1 MRTSGLG
8 AGLRGRALPAAAQR
22 PLLVALLLALG
33 IGNASG
39 QTYPAKPIRFIIPY
53 AVGGGT
59 DILGRIVA
67 QRLTQR
73 LGQQVLVDNRPGAGA
88 ILGSSILAQS
98 NPDGYTMMTAN
109 IAHGAN
115 PFLHR
120 KLPYDTL
127 RDFVPVTLMAVL
139 PSVLATHPSVP
150 ARSVQDFIAYAKANP
165 GKLTYGTAGVGSAN
179 HLTMELFKVT
189 TATDI
194 VHVAYKGGGPA
205 MQDLLGGQVKAMF
218 ITVPPVLP
226 QVKAG
231 KLLALGISSAQRSS
245 ALPDVPTVI
254 EAGVPGFEV
263 YEWQGIVVPRGTP
276 PAIVQRL
283 NREIVAVLDLPEVRD
298 RISGLGAIVVA
309 GSAEAFEQH
318 IRKELALWQRVI
330 GAAGIR
336 AD

>member
-1 MRTSGLG
+1 MDGSEARPD
-8 AGLRGRALPAAAQR
+8 ARGPALAAATSQ
-22 PLLVALLLALG
+22 PLLVALLLAFG
-33 IGNASG
+33 IGSASA

-67 QRLTQR
+67 QRLTER

-98 NPDGYTMMTAN
+98 TADGYTMMTAN

-120 KLPYDTL
+120 KLPYDTQ

-150 ARSVQDFIAYAKANP
+150 ARSVKDFISYAKANP

-231 KLLALGISSAQRSS
+231 KLLALGISSAERSS

-254 EAGVPGFEV
+254 EAGVPAFEV

-276 PAIVQRL
+276 SAIVQRL
-283 NREIVAVLDLPEVRD
+283 NREIVTVLDLPDVRE

-309 GSAEAFEQH
+309 GSADAFEQH

>member
-1 MRTSGLG
+1 MLSLC
-8 AGLRGRALPAAAQR
+8 AGLSALSVSVANPAHAQ
-22 PLLVALLLALG
+22 P
-33 IGNASG
+33 
-39 QTYPAKPIRFIIPY
+39 YPSKPIRFIIPY

-67 QRLTQR
+67 QRLTER

-88 ILGSSILAQS
+88 ILGSSILAQA
-98 NPDGYTMMTAN
+98 NADGHTIMTAN

-115 PFLHR
+115 PYLHK

-127 RDFVPVTLMAVL
+127 NDFVPVTLMAVL

-150 ARSVQDFIAYAKANP
+150 ARSVKEFIAHAQANP
-165 GKLTYGTAGVGSAN
+165 GKLGYGTAGVGSAN

-189 TATDI
+189 TKTDI

-231 KLLALGISSAQRSS
+231 KLLALGISSAKRST
-245 ALPDVPTVI
+245 ALPEVPTVI
-254 EAGVPGFEV
+254 EAGVAGFEV
-263 YEWQGIVVPRGTP
+263 YEWQGVVVPRGTP
-276 PAIVQRL
+276 RDIVQRL
-283 NREIVAVLDLPEVRD
+283 HKEIVAVLALPEVRE
-298 RISGLGAIVVA
+298 RISGLGAIVV
-309 GSAEAFEQH
+309 GNTPEAFGEH
-318 IRKELALWQRVI
+318 IRQELALWQRVI
-330 GAAGIR
+330 AAAGIR

>member
-1 MRTSGLG
+1 MQQRRPGRL
-8 AGLRGRALPAAAQR
+8 LRS
-22 PLLVALLLALG
+22 VSIALLIVAG
-33 IGNASG
+33 TGNALA
-39 QTYPAKPIRFIIPY
+39 QTYPSKPIRFIIPY

-67 QRLTQR
+67 QRLTER
-73 LGQQVLVDNRPGAGA
+73 LGQQVLVDNRPGAGS

-115 PFLHR
+115 PYLHK
-120 KLPYDTL
+120 KLPYDTV

-150 ARSVQDFIAYAKANP
+150 ARSVKEFIAFATANP
-165 GKLTYGTAGVGSAN
+165 GKLAYGTAGIGSAN
-179 HLTMELFKVT
+179 HLTMELFKIT
-189 TATDI
+189 TKTDI
-194 VHVAYKGGGPA
+194 VHIAYKGGGPA

-231 KLLALGISSAQRSS
+231 KLLALGISSAQRSA
-245 ALPDVPTVI
+245 ALPEVPTVI

-263 YEWQGIVVPRGTP
+263 YEWQGIVLPRGTP
-276 PAIVQRL
+276 REIVQRL
-283 NREIVAVLDLPEVRD
+283 NKEIVAVLGLPEVRE

-309 GSAEAFEQH
+309 NSPEAFEEH

-330 GAAGIR
+330 NAAGIR

>member
-1 MRTSGLG
+1 MRVGMLSLC
-8 AGLRGRALPAAAQR
+8 AGLSALSVSVANPAHAQ
-22 PLLVALLLALG
+22 P
-33 IGNASG
+33 
-39 QTYPAKPIRFIIPY
+39 YPSKPIRFIIPY

-67 QRLTQR
+67 QRLTER

-88 ILGSSILAQS
+88 ILGSSILAQA
-98 NPDGYTMMTAN
+98 NADGHTIMTAN

-115 PFLHR
+115 PYLHK

-127 RDFVPVTLMAVL
+127 NDFVPVTLMAVL

-150 ARSVQDFIAYAKANP
+150 ARSVKEFIAHAQANP
-165 GKLTYGTAGVGSAN
+165 GKLGYGTAGVGSAN

-189 TATDI
+189 TKTDI

-231 KLLALGISSAQRSS
+231 KLLALGISSAKRST
-245 ALPDVPTVI
+245 ALPEVPTVI
-254 EAGVPGFEV
+254 EAGVAGFEV
-263 YEWQGIVVPRGTP
+263 YEWQGVVVPRGTP
-276 PAIVQRL
+276 RDIVQRL
-283 NREIVAVLDLPEVRD
+283 HKEIVAVLALPEVRE
-298 RISGLGAIVVA
+298 RISGLGAIVV
-309 GSAEAFEQH
+309 GNTPEAFGEH
-318 IRKELALWQRVI
+318 IRQELALWQRVI
-330 GAAGIR
+330 AAAGIR

>member
-1 MRTSGLG
+1 MRN
-8 AGLRGRALPAAAQR
+8 RAFEAAASGCMAAA
-22 PLLVALLLALG
+22 LLVAWAG
-33 IGNASG
+33 SAFG
-39 QTYPAKPIRFIIPY
+39 QSYPTKSIRFIIPY

-67 QRLTQR
+67 QRLSER
-73 LGQQVLVDNRPGAGA
+73 LGQQVLVDNRPGAGS

-115 PFLHR
+115 PYLHK
-120 KLPYDTL
+120 KLPYDTV

-150 ARSVQDFIAYAKANP
+150 ARSVKEFIAHAKANP
-165 GKLTYGTAGVGSAN
+165 GKLSYGTAGVGSAN

-189 TATDI
+189 TGTDI
-194 VHVAYKGGGPA
+194 VHVPYKGGGPA
-205 MQDLLGGQVKAMF
+205 MQDLLAGQVKAIF

-226 QVKAG
+226 QVRAG
-231 KLLALGISSAQRSS
+231 KLLALGISSAQRSE

-276 PAIVQRL
+276 GPIVQRL
-283 NREIVAVLDLPEVRD
+283 NSEIVAVLNLPEVRE
-298 RISGLGAIVVA
+298 RIAGLGAIVA
-309 GSAEAFEQH
+309 ASTPEAFAEH
-318 IRKELALWQRVI
+318 IRKELALWKKVI
-330 GAAGIR
+330 AAAGIR

>member
-1 MRTSGLG
+1 MRSPGFRLC
-8 AGLRGRALPAAAQR
+8 LRR
-22 PLLVALLLALG
+22 PVLLALLAAAG
-33 IGNASG
+33 VGSASG
-39 QTYPAKPIRFIIPY
+39 QEYPSKPIRFIIPY

-67 QRLTQR
+67 QRLGER
-73 LGQQVLVDNRPGAGA
+73 LGQQVLVDNRPGAGS

-115 PFLHR
+115 PYLHK
-120 KLPYDTL
+120 KLPYDTV

-139 PSVLATHPSVP
+139 PSVLAIHPSVP
-150 ARSVQDFIAYAKANP
+150 ARSVKEFIAFARANP
-165 GKLTYGTAGVGSAN
+165 GKLSYGTAGVGSAN
-179 HLTMELFKVT
+179 HLTMELFKIT
-189 TATDI
+189 TKTDI

-205 MQDLLGGQVKAMF
+205 MQDLLGGQVKSIF

-263 YEWQGIVVPRGTP
+263 YEWQGIVLPRGTP
-276 PAIVQRL
+276 QEIVRRL
-283 NREIVAVLDLPEVRD
+283 NKEIVAVLALPEVRS

-309 GSAEAFEQH
+309 NSPEAFAEH

-330 GAAGIR
+330 STAGIR
-336 AD
+336 AN

>member
-1 MRTSGLG
+1 MR
-8 AGLRGRALPAAAQR
+8 R
-22 PLLVALLLALG
+22 PVPMALLLVLAAAG
-33 IGNASG
+33 ASG
-39 QTYPAKPIRFIIPY
+39 QPYPAKPIRFIIPY
-53 AVGGGT
+53 AIGGGT

-67 QRLTQR
+67 QRLTER
-73 LGQQVLVDNRPGAGA
+73 LGQQVLVDNRPGAGS
-88 ILGSSILAQS
+88 ILGSSILVQS

-120 KLPYDTL
+120 KLPYDTQ

-150 ARSVQDFIAYAKANP
+150 ARSVKEFIAYAKANP
-165 GKLTYGTAGVGSAN
+165 GKLTYGTAGIGSAN
-179 HLTMELFKVT
+179 HLTMELFKIT

-245 ALPDVPTVI
+245 ALPEVPTVI
-254 EAGVPGFEV
+254 EAGVPAFEV
-263 YEWQGIVVPRGTP
+263 YEWQGVVVPRATP
-276 PAIVQRL
+276 ADIVQRL
-283 NREIVAVLDLPEVRD
+283 NREIVAVLGLPEVRE

-309 GSAEAFEQH
+309 GSAAEFEAH

>member
-1 MRTSGLG
+1 MRISM
-8 AGLRGRALPAAAQR
+8 P
-22 PLLVALLLALG
+22 LVARLSALFALAITTVNG
-33 IGNASG
+33 VDCAHA
-39 QTYPAKPIRFIIPY
+39 QAYPAKPIRFIIPH

-59 DILGRIVA
+59 DILGRIVS
-67 QRLTQR
+67 QRLTER
-73 LGQQVLVDNRPGAGA
+73 VGQQVLVDNRPGAGS

-115 PFLHR
+115 PYLHR

-127 RDFVPVTLMAVL
+127 ADFVPVTLMAVL
-139 PSVLATHPSVP
+139 PSVLAIHPSVP
-150 ARSVQDFIAYAKANP
+150 SRSLPEFIVHARANP
-165 GKLTYGTAGVGSAN
+165 GKLNYGTAGIGSAN
-179 HLTMELFKVT
+179 HLTMELFKIT
-189 TATDI
+189 TKTDI
-194 VHVAYKGGGPA
+194 LHVAYKGGGPA

-231 KLLALGISSAQRSS
+231 KLLAIGISSAERSA
-245 ALPDVPTVI
+245 ALPDVPTVA

-263 YEWQGIVVPRGTP
+263 YEWQGVVVPKGTP
-276 PAIVQRL
+276 RAIVHRL
-283 NREIVAVLDLPEVRD
+283 NTEIVAVLGLVEVRE

-309 GSAEAFEQH
+309 GTPEAFSEH

-330 GAAGIR
+330 RDAGIR

>member
-1 MRTSGLG
+1 MRFV
-8 AGLRGRALPAAAQR
+8 RLPFR
-22 PLLVALLLALG
+22 WLSLWALLAVA
-33 IGNASG
+33 IGSASG
-39 QTYPAKPIRFIIPY
+39 QEFPSKPIRFIIPY

-67 QRLTQR
+67 QRLSER

-88 ILGSSILAQS
+88 ILGSSILVQS
-98 NPDGYTMMTAN
+98 SPDGYTMMTAN

-115 PFLHR
+115 PYLHE

-139 PSVLATHPSVP
+139 PSVLAVHPSVP
-150 ARSVQDFIAYAKANP
+150 ARSVKEFIAYARSNP
-165 GKLTYGTAGVGSAN
+165 GKLSYGTAGVGSAN
-179 HLTMELFKVT
+179 HLTMELFKIT
-189 TATDI
+189 TKTDI

-205 MQDLLGGQVKAMF
+205 MQDLLGGQVKAIF

-231 KLLALGISSAQRSS
+231 KLVALGISSVQRSV

-263 YEWQGIVVPRGTP
+263 YEWQGIVLPRATP
-276 PAIVQRL
+276 QPIVRRL
-283 NREIVAVLDLPEVRD
+283 NKEIVAVLALPEVRE
-298 RISGLGAIVVA
+298 RISSLGAFVIA
-309 GSAEAFEQH
+309 SSPEAFDEH

-330 GAAGIR
+330 RTAGIR
-336 AD
+336 PN

>member
-1 MRTSGLG
+1 MQPRCWGSPLEARSCRAAPLG
-8 AGLRGRALPAAAQR
+8 EGSLGRDAAA
-22 PLLVALLLALG
+22 G
-33 IGNASG
+33 ASG
-39 QTYPAKPIRFIIPY
+39 QPYPAKPIRFIIPY
-53 AVGGGT
+53 AIGGGT

-67 QRLTQR
+67 QRLTER
-73 LGQQVLVDNRPGAGA
+73 LGQQVLVDNRPGAGS
-88 ILGSSILAQS
+88 ILGSSILVQS

-120 KLPYDTL
+120 KLPYDTQ

-150 ARSVQDFIAYAKANP
+150 ARSVKDFIAYAKANP
-165 GKLTYGTAGVGSAN
+165 GKLTYGTAGIGSAN
-179 HLTMELFKVT
+179 HLTMELFKIT

-245 ALPDVPTVI
+245 ALPEVPTVI
-254 EAGVPGFEV
+254 EAGVPAFEV
-263 YEWQGIVVPRGTP
+263 YEWQGIVVPRATP

-283 NREIVAVLDLPEVRD
+283 NREIVAVLGLPEVRE

-309 GSAEAFEQH
+309 GSAAEFEAH

>member
-1 MRTSGLG
+1 MRFPRWW
-8 AGLRGRALPAAAQR
+8 LRR
-22 PLLVALLLALG
+22 PPWLALLVAAG
-33 IGNASG
+33 IGSALA
-39 QTYPAKPIRFIIPY
+39 QEYPSKPIRFIIPY

-67 QRLTQR
+67 QRLGER
-73 LGQQVLVDNRPGAGA
+73 LGQQVLVDNRPGAGS

-115 PFLHR
+115 PYLHK
-120 KLPYDTL
+120 KLPYDTV

-139 PSVLATHPSVP
+139 PSVLAIHPSVP
-150 ARSVQDFIAYAKANP
+150 ARSVKEFIAFARANP
-165 GKLTYGTAGVGSAN
+165 GKLSYGTAGVGSAN
-179 HLTMELFKVT
+179 HLTMELFKIT
-189 TATDI
+189 TNTDI

-205 MQDLLGGQVKAMF
+205 MQDLLGGQVKSIF

-245 ALPDVPTVI
+245 ALSDVPTMI

-263 YEWQGIVVPRGTP
+263 YEWQGIVLPHGTP
-276 PAIVQRL
+276 QQMVRRL
-283 NREIVAVLDLPEVRD
+283 NKEIVAVLSLPEVRE

-309 GSAEAFEQH
+309 NSPDEFAEH

-330 GAAGIR
+330 STAGIR
-336 AD
+336 AN